1 MQMSIILFVVAGF
14 LLGLSLQGGMFL
26 FLIPFAGVAAALGY
40 MNLPRIPGGK
50 TASLPVVGSAVRAT
64 GITPAVTPEL
74 KNSFGDSETDYNEP
88 GSTLRVNQV
97 WARADADVKKAFG
110 DMLEGLKRIVPN
122 VHSLVVFSPLNS
134 MKEWGIRAYAC
145 SNPEAKIAT
154 DVKITENT
162 GLISQLF
169 RPDVN
174 RLLEGDLPGGKPLL
188 YYIDNPMIKSVVAVP
203 MLDRG
208 KNRVGAVVMD
218 SLYPSAFNQH
228 TAQALTYIASTLY
241 TLYFKS
247 FVSAKN
253 YIEQQQFSVL
263 YHYQHQ
269 FFKNMSVKEIYRQI
283 SEYVKGNIPFDRM
296 MILALDRQNDYNLH
310 QERTG
315 RVVSCYG
322 IDADQFENKTFTL
335 SDKGLAI
342 LALYHNRPVERT
354 FNQSAFNAYIPRIDS
369 QEKKNMDIRQLFVM
383 PVPSDANAEQAELA
397 ICLESRRSDRYSEH
411 EMNLLKAFAGVAG
424 FAYARA
430 CQVER
435 DKDLATRDGLTGL
448 INHRTLHENLRTE
461 KIRADRQKYNIGVL
475 MMDID
480 HFKNVNDTYG
490 HPIGDVVIKGIAG
503 AISGEIRKEIDI
515 VARYGGE
522 EFVVGLV
529 DTTPEGMI
537 ETAERIRHAVM
548 KLEFD
553 VHQQDPLRVTVSIG
567 AFLVT
572 PDFHDMKK
580 AVTYADQALY
590 KAKEG
595 GRNQVIQ
602 YTDKTAEHVA
612 VEQGV

>member
-40 MNLPRIPGGK
+40 MNLPRVPGGK
-50 TASLPVVGSAVRAT
+50 TATLPVVGSAVRAT

-74 KNSFGDSETDYNEP
+74 KNSFGDSDADYNEP

-383 PVPSDANAEQAELA
+383 PVPSDATAEQAELA

-480 HFKNVNDTYG
+480 HFKSVNDTYG

-522 EFVVGLV
+522 EFVVGLI

-537 ETAERIRHAVM
+537 ETAERIRQAVM

-553 VHQQDPLRVTVSIG
+553 VHQASPLRVTVSIG
-567 AFLVT
+567 AFLVK

-580 AVTYADQALY
+580 AVNNADQALY
-590 KAKEG
+590 KAKES

-602 YTDKTAEHVA
+602 YTDLTAEHVV
-612 VEQGV
+612 VEKGA